1 MATYLHALDGRI
13 RVRLPRVRDD
23 RRAAA
28 RLRQTLRGLD
38 GVTTATANPLTG
50 SVLVEYDSER
60 CSAGAIF
67 DALDVVPPAQPG
79 KTGPLLT
86 PASSGRRDGVRDVV
100 AETLLQF
107 AAERLL
113 MAVIT

>member
-13 RVRLPRVRDD
+13 RARFPKLRDD

-28 RLRQTLRGLD
+28 RLRQTLRALT
-38 GVTTATANPLTG
+38 GVTTVDVNPLTG

-60 CSAGAIF
+60 LSANAIF
-67 DALDVVPPAQPG
+67 DVLDVDPPDGTEKRGA
-79 KTGPLLT
+79 LLKKE
-86 PASSGRRDGVRDVV
+86 SSTQRTEVRDVV
-100 AETLLQF
+100 AEKLIEF

-113 MAVIT
+113 LAVLA